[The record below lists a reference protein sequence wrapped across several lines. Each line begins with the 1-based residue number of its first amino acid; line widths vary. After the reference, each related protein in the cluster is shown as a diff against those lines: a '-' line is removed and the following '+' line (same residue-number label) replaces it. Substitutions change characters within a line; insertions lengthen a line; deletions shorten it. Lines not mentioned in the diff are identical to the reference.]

1 MSDLNNQLNKYT
13 SLLYEKIIEILNYIA
28 SLYNLTVSK
37 FNFDTSIINESIG
50 QITKFFVNIY
60 KIVIER
66 LNLEFNDLKLI
77 YNSFVSS
84 LSANGQIAALFILVL
99 IIFFIFFLIFSSGDK
114 KTSSRT
120 KNSKTKN
127 VKQKSVKA
135 QLLEIEIDL
144 LELQDKYS
152 RKVISLNSYL
162 TETKRL
168 EEKANKIN

>member
-1 MSDLNNQLNKYT
+1 MSDINNQLNKYT
-13 SLLYEKIIEILNYIA
+13 SSLYEKIVEILNYIA

-37 FNFDTSIINESIG
+37 FNFDTSIINESIS

-114 KTSSRT
+114 KTSS
-120 KNSKTKN
+120 KTKN

-162 TETKRL
+162 AETKRL

>member
-13 SLLYEKIIEILNYIA
+13 SLLYEKIIEIINYIT
-28 SLYNLTVSK
+28 SLYNLTISK
-37 FNFDTSIINESIG
+37 FNFDTSIINESIS

-99 IIFFIFFLIFSSGDK
+99 IILFIFFLIFNSGDK
-114 KTSSRT
+114 KTS
-120 KNSKTKN
+120 SKTKN

-162 TETKRL
+162 AETKRL

>member
-37 FNFDTSIINESIG
+37 LNFDTSIINESIS
-50 QITKFFVNIY
+50 QLTKFFVNIY

-66 LNLEFNDLKLI
+66 LYLEFNDLKLI

-99 IIFFIFFLIFSSGDK
+99 IIFFIFFLIFSSSDK
-114 KTSSRT
+114 KTS
-120 KNSKTKN
+120 SKTKN

-162 TETKRL
+162 AETKRL

>member
-13 SLLYEKIIEILNYIA
+13 SLLYEKIIEIINYIT
-28 SLYNLTVSK
+28 SLYNLTISK
-37 FNFDTSIINESIG
+37 FDFDTSIFSESIS
-50 QITKFFVNIY
+50 QISKFLINVYEIS
-60 KIVIER
+60 IER
-66 LNLEFNDLKLI
+66 ANLEFNDIKLI
-77 YNSFVSS
+77 YSSFVNS
-84 LSANGQIAALFILVL
+84 LSTNGQIAALSILVL
-99 IIFFIFFLIFSSGDK
+99 IIFFIFFLIFSSSDK
-114 KTSSRT
+114 KTS
-120 KNSKTKN
+120 SKTKN

-162 TETKRL
+162 AETKRL

>member
-13 SLLYEKIIEILNYIA
+13 SLIYEKIIEILNYIA
-28 SLYNLTVSK
+28 SLYNLTFSK
-37 FNFDTSIINESIG
+37 FNFDTSIINESIS
-50 QITKFFVNIY
+50 QITKFFANIY

-84 LSANGQIAALFILVL
+84 LNANGQIAALFILVL

-114 KTSSRT
+114 KTS
-120 KNSKTKN
+120 SKTKN

-162 TETKRL
+162 AETKRL
-168 EEKANKIN
+168 EELSLIHI

>member
-37 FNFDTSIINESIG
+37 FNFDTSIINESIN

-114 KTSSRT
+114 KTSS
-120 KNSKTKN
+120 KTKN

-135 QLLEIEIDL
+135 QLLESEIDL

-152 RKVISLNSYL
+152 RKIISLNSYIA
-162 TETKRL
+162 ETKRL

>member
-37 FNFDTSIINESIG
+37 FNFDTSIINESIS

-114 KTSSRT
+114 KTSS
-120 KNSKTKN
+120 KTKN

-144 LELQDKYS
+144 LELQDRYS

-162 TETKRL
+162 AETKRL

>member
-1 MSDLNNQLNKYT
+1 MSDLNNRLNKYT

-28 SLYNLTVSK
+28 SLYNLTISK
-37 FNFDTSIINESIG
+37 FNFDTSIINESIS

-60 KIVIER
+60 KIVIKR

-84 LSANGQIAALFILVL
+84 LSENGQIAALFILVL
-99 IIFFIFFLIFSSGDK
+99 IIFFIFFLIFSSGNK
-114 KTSSRT
+114 KSTS
-120 KNSKTKN
+120 KNKN
-127 VKQKSVKA
+127 IKPKSVKA

-162 TETKRL
+162 AETKRL

>member
-1 MSDLNNQLNKYT
+1 MTDN
-13 SLLYEKIIEILNYIA
+13 LLSFLTYEKIYYI
-28 SLYNLTVSK
+28 SN
-37 FNFDTSIINESIG
+37 IG
-50 QITKFFVNIY
+50 VLPCWLLLIFLPNHVITKFFVNIY
-60 KIVIER
+60 KIIIER

-114 KTSSRT
+114 KTSS
-120 KNSKTKN
+120 KTKN

-162 TETKRL
+162 AETKRL

>member
-1 MSDLNNQLNKYT
+1 MSDLNNQINIYT
-13 SLLYEKIIEILNYIA
+13 NLLYEKIIEILNFVF
-28 SLYNLTVSK
+28 SLYNLTISK
-37 FNFDTSIINESIG
+37 FNFDTIIINESIT

-99 IIFFIFFLIFSSGDK
+99 IIFFIFFLIFSSSNK
-114 KTSSRT
+114 KSI
-120 KNSKTKN
+120 SKTKN
-127 VKQKSVKA
+127 VKPKSVKTK
-135 QLLEIEIDL
+135 LLEIELDL

-152 RKVISLNSYL
+152 RKVISLNSYIA
-162 TETKRL
+162 ETKRL

>member
-28 SLYNLTVSK
+28 SFYNLTISK
-37 FNFDTSIINESIG
+37 FNFGTSIINESII
-50 QITKFFVNIY
+50 QITKFFVNFY

-66 LNLEFNDLKLI
+66 VNLEFNDLKLI
-77 YNSFVSS
+77 YNSFVGS
-84 LSANGQIAALFILVL
+84 LSANGRITFLFIFVL
-99 IIFFIFFLIFSSGDK
+99 IIFFIFFLILNSSNK
-114 KTSSRT
+114 KSI
-120 KNSKTKN
+120 SKTKN
-127 VKQKSVKA
+127 AKPKSVKT

-152 RKVISLNSYL
+152 RKVISLNSYIA
-162 TETKRL
+162 ETKRL

>member
-37 FNFDTSIINESIG
+37 LNFDTSIINESIS
-50 QITKFFVNIY
+50 QLTKFFVNIY

-66 LNLEFNDLKLI
+66 LNLGFNDLKLI

-114 KTSSRT
+114 KTSS
-120 KNSKTKN
+120 KNKN

-162 TETKRL
+162 AETKRL

>member
-1 MSDLNNQLNKYT
+1 MSDVNNQLNKYT

-28 SLYNLTVSK
+28 SLYNLTVTK
-37 FNFDTSIINESIG
+37 FNFDTSIINESIS
-50 QITKFFVNIY
+50 QITKFFANIY

-84 LSANGQIAALFILVL
+84 LSANGQISALFILVL

-114 KTSSRT
+114 KTSS
-120 KNSKTKN
+120 KNKN

-162 TETKRL
+162 AETKRL

>member
-66 LNLEFNDLKLI
+66 VNLEFNDLNLI
-77 YNSFVSS
+77 YNSFVNS
-84 LSANGQIAALFILVL
+84 LNANSRIVPLTILALIV
-99 IIFFIFFLIFSSGDK
+99 FFIFSLIFSSGNK
-114 KTSSRT
+114 KSASR
-120 KNSKTKN
+120 TKN

-162 TETKRL
+162 AETKRL